1 MAPVCSKIYDDVLD
15 DIFRTVAKKFP
26 EVTDWLCPITGLLM
40 YDTVCAAD
48 EFNYEC
54 AAITEWFG
62 QGHNWSPQTKE
73 RMKDQSLVPNQ
84 GLRDTIKAFR
94 DFVFGT
100 AETLTLTWDPHG
112 MRSEVRHVTLSRDD
126 VSRRDAMQMCQALS
140 KFFKELDPI
149 EDLLRRMLRG
159 LKPPKIVVVG
169 DESAGKSTILEMLA
183 MLPFFPRKR
192 RCCTRLA
199 IHLRLR
205 RTPGISRATL
215 TVLSAE
221 GEEEMSRE
229 IPQENGWLIVQEE
242 MERLQ
247 EELFGSGKEER
258 IIAEM
263 SIVVKVERPDVPCLD
278 LVDLPGLTQ
287 FPEEKA
293 EQVRK
298 IYDRQ
303 LKDDRDSGE
312 QCMYLAVVP
321 ASGEVRPSNNPVMK
335 FISEEGLQDRTF
347 GIFSKCDQ
355 NSDADVLRALALNE
369 STEDDEP
376 AESLGGVKLCNG
388 WVATMQKLPPGEHFK
403 YHNYERMYIQQK
415 QEAEWF
421 QTPDTPERKQHW
433 PRLVEKNS
441 AGIADLVPRVQNMYL
456 RNLQVV
462 WKEHAMLQ
470 ILEKE
475 ADTELRLRLLGV
487 EEDEEEKK
495 KLAKQEVQRRL
506 GSNSEVTKK
515 MYNSFVAKVLNTDVV
530 KQVRENLAEF
540 AVGKCCPGHTF
551 PKLLQQTK
559 ENLFELMELVLLQMD
574 ACMVTPV
581 KDILVA
587 KSELC
592 KDGLCDFNIQT
603 ASLRL
608 YSTGTCSSQ
617 WEVQEKLKAEPI
629 IQLCHYKDYGDRIMK
644 KHTDMLNERK
654 RRLRESLETL
664 INRLVDVD
672 SSPYLEVASAF
683 LDQKANELDYTDSR
697 VIISCKCKQFVDA
710 FLRCCLQHVPHP
722 DQLQDLYEDISVGC
736 ETQKAREAF
745 NRLKDELGLVVR
757 AKESIIRALA
767 IEHEDLR
774 SIKNKFEVDQHAKV
788 EHAVERSEVTASC
801 ELGSSGDAV
810 ETVAAAPT
818 LLAIEDADEADA
830 KEKIQSME
838 VDLKADAE
846 KCVANVGSANIVT
859 PSGSGSWDPITSQS
873 TPTSEARKDDL
884 DAQRYE
890 LAEQLFD
897 FDHLDAKID
906 VESEEFKEEAQT
918 AEDSLAADSNDSVAS
933 ESDTV
938 NMAHL
943 FAADLL
949 SLKQKK
955 GSSRQRTKA

>member
-1 MAPVCSKIYDDVLD
+1 MAPAPSKIYDDDLD
-15 DIFRTVAKKFP
+15 DIFRMVARKFP

-40 YDTVCAAD
+40 PDAVVAAD
-48 EFNYEC
+48 HFNYSE
-54 AAITEWFG
+54 AAMRKWFATTCSG
-62 QGHNWSPQTKE
+62 SLSSPQTKE
-73 RMKDQSLVPNQ
+73 PMSNHLEPNHD
-84 GLRDTIKAFR
+84 LRHAIKAFR

-100 AETLTLTWDPHG
+100 AETLALTWEHHG
-112 MRSEVRHVTLSRDD
+112 MRRGEMRNVTLSRDD
-126 VSRRDAMQMCQALS
+126 VSKRDAVQMCQALS

-221 GEEEMSRE
+221 GEEELSRE

-247 EELFGSGKEER
+247 KELFGSGKEER
-258 IIAEM
+258 IIAEK

-278 LVDLPGLTQ
+278 LVDLPGMTQ
-287 FPEEKA
+287 TPKEKA

-335 FISEEGLQDRTF
+335 FIIEEGLQDRTF

-355 NSDADVLRALALNE
+355 NSEADVLRALALNE

-403 YHNYERMYIQQK
+403 YHNFDRMYIQQK

-421 QTPDTPERKQHW
+421 QNPDTPERKQHW

-475 ADTELRLRLLGV
+475 AETELHLRLLGV
-487 EEDEEEKK
+487 EEDEEKK
-495 KLAKQEVQRRL
+495 KQLAKQEVQRRL
-506 GSNSEVTKK
+506 GPNSEVTKK
-515 MYNSFVAKVLNTDVV
+515 MYDSFVAEVLNTAVV
-530 KQVRENLAEF
+530 KQVREILAEF
-540 AVGKCCPGHTF
+540 AVGKCCPGHIF

-559 ENLFELMELVLLQMD
+559 EKLLELMELVLSKMD
-574 ACMVTPV
+574 ACMVGAV
-581 KDILVA
+581 KNILLA

-592 KDGLCDFNIQT
+592 KDGFCDFNIQT

-629 IQLCHYKDYGDRIMK
+629 IQLCHYKDYVDEIIK
-644 KHTDMLNERK
+644 KHTDMLNEKK

-672 SSPYLEVASAF
+672 SSSPYLEVASAF

-697 VIISCKCKQFVDA
+697 VIISCKCKQFLDA

-722 DQLQDLYEDISVGC
+722 DQLQDLYEDISVGS
-736 ETQKAREAF
+736 ETPTARKAF
-745 NRLKDELGLVVR
+745 NRFKEELGLVLR

-774 SIKNKFEVDQHAKV
+774 SIKNKFEVEQHAKV
-788 EHAVERSEVTASC
+788 ESDAMERSEVTATWKLRSA
-801 ELGSSGDAV
+801 GDAV
-810 ETVAAAPT
+810 ETVAVAASSS
-818 LLAIEDADEADA
+818 LRAIEDADEAGE
-830 KEKIQSME
+830 EKIQLE
-838 VDLKADAE
+838 ADAE
-846 KCVANVGSANIVT
+846 KCMANPDSANIVT

-873 TPTSEARKDDL
+873 TPTSEARKDARGGEL
-884 DAQRYE
+884 D
-890 LAEQLFD
+890 QLFD

-906 VESEEFKEEAQT
+906 AEPEEFK
-918 AEDSLAADSNDSVAS
+918 DSANS
-933 ESDTV
+933 ESNAV
-938 NMAHL
+938 NMAHV
-943 FAADLL
+943 FSADLL

-955 GSSRQRTKA
+955 AQKLTQLTSEQ